1 MVSGYDRVGVRGL
14 VTLLLGVLL
23 SAAPAAAAC
32 PGDCNGDGVV
42 SASSLTKII
51 SIMVLCPGEPAAG
64 CPAVPGDDKQCT
76 AADINGDGTISA
88 AEMTTVIKDIIE
100 YPTGCPPPGVATPTV
115 PPALPTATPLPAV
128 ATPTQPTAPTATP
141 PSAPT
146 ATLPAAPT
154 PTPTLP
160 AAPTATQPAVA
171 TPTLPPAATPTPTT
185 GGAGLG
191 VRVFNINSKAS
202 ASKFYTSVL
211 TGLSATTGV
220 QGSLKLV
227 AGPKAADGT
236 AALSLQEDA
245 FITVPLVQGQGTV
258 CFKLF
263 KEGTSGTLDCDG
275 GAPGDAVVTVDSH
288 GAGPNGEPVWATA
301 GTGTAGAATL
311 TVVQAG
317 TTPQTGTI
325 DCKTQTFGTPASVIY
340 ATGKTTATVI
350 NPAPGSPGISGDK
363 ITATWPGKSF
373 DCAAWTT
380 TGSPGTLVVSIL
392 GLDAVTSPGTAP
404 VDTVNTLLIVDAA
417 PTATPT
423 AKPTA
428 TPTAK

>member
-1 MVSGYDRVGVRGL
+1 
-14 VTLLLGVLL
+14 
-23 SAAPAAAAC
+23 
-32 PGDCNGDGVV
+32 
-42 SASSLTKII
+42 
-51 SIMVLCPGEPAAG
+51 
-64 CPAVPGDDKQCT
+64 
-76 AADINGDGTISA
+76 
-88 AEMTTVIKDIIE
+88 MTTVIKDIIE
-100 YPTGCPPPGVATPTV
+100 YETGCPPVVATPTV
-115 PPALPTATPLPAV
+115 PPVLPTAT
-128 ATPTQPTAPTATP
+128 QP

-146 ATLPAAPT
+146 STATVPPVATATVPAVATATQPVAT
-154 PTPTLP
+154 PTPTS
-160 AAPTATQPAVA
+160 
-171 TPTLPPAATPTPTT
+171 PPAATPTPTT
-185 GGAGLG
+185 GGGPGLG
-191 VRVFNINSKAS
+191 VRVFNINSRTQ

-236 AALSLQEDA
+236 APLTLQEDA
-245 FITVPLVQGQGTV
+245 FITVPLIQGQGTV

-275 GAPGDAVVTVDSH
+275 GSPGDATVTVDSN
-288 GAGPNGEPVWATA
+288 GAGANGQPVWGTA

-325 DCKTQTFGTPASVIY
+325 DCKTQTFGTAAPVIY
-340 ATGKTTATVI
+340 ATGKTTATI
-350 NPAPGSPGISGDK
+350 LNPAPGSPGISGDK

-380 TGSPGTLVVSIL
+380 TGSAGTLVVSIL

-423 AKPTA
+423 PK
-428 TPTAK
+428 

>member
-1 MVSGYDRVGVRGL
+1 MVRGGRQFAGASAF
-14 VTLLLGVLL
+14 LLLGALL
-23 SAAPAAAAC
+23 SAAPAAAVC
-32 PGDCNGDGVV
+32 PGDCNGDGMVD
-42 SASSLTKII
+42 ASSLTKII

-64 CPAVPGDDKQCT
+64 CAAVPGDDKQCT

-100 YPTGCPPPGVATPTV
+100 YPTGCPPPGLATPTM
-115 PPALPTATPLPAV
+115 PPAQATATKPPTVPVPTATVPPGPTATVPPVATATVPAV
-128 ATPTQPTAPTATP
+128 PTATP
-141 PSAPT
+141 PA
-146 ATLPAAPT
+146 
-154 PTPTLP
+154 
-160 AAPTATQPAVA
+160 ATQ
-171 TPTLPPAATPTPTT
+171 TPPPAATPTPTT

-202 ASKFYTSVL
+202 VSKFYTSVL
-211 TGLSATTGV
+211 TGLSATTGI

-236 AALSLQEDA
+236 APLSLQEDA

-275 GAPGDAVVTVDSH
+275 GSPSDATVTVDSH
-288 GAGPNGEPVWATA
+288 GAGANGEPVWATA

-325 DCKTQTFGTPASVIY
+325 DCKTQTFGTPAPVIY
-340 ATGKTTATVI
+340 ATGKTTATVL

-428 TPTAK
+428 TPTE

>member
-1 MVSGYDRVGVRGL
+1 MASGYDKVGFRRVIV
-14 VTLLLGVLL
+14 LLLGALL
-23 SAAPAAAAC
+23 SATSATAAC
-32 PGDCNGDGVV
+32 PGDCNGDGT
-42 SASSLTKII
+42 ADAASLTKII

-64 CPAVPGDDKQCT
+64 CTAVPGDDDQCT
-76 AADINGDGTISA
+76 AADIDGNGTLSA
-88 AEMTTVIKDIIE
+88 AEMTTVISNIIKYE
-100 YPTGCPPPGVATPTV
+100 TGCPPPGVATPTV
-115 PPALPTATPLPAV
+115 PAAPTATRTQPPAPTPTQPSAPTATQPTAPT
-128 ATPTQPTAPTATP
+128 ATPTQPTAPTATQP
-141 PSAPT
+141 P
-146 ATLPAAPT
+146 
-154 PTPTLP
+154 
-160 AAPTATQPAVA
+160 VA
-171 TPTLPPAATPTPTT
+171 TPTSPPAATPTPG

-191 VRVFNINSKAS
+191 VRVFNINSRIT

-236 AALSLQEDA
+236 APLTLQEDA
-245 FITVPLVQGQGTV
+245 FITVPLIQGQGTV

-275 GAPGDAVVTVDSH
+275 GSPGDATVTVDSN
-288 GAGPNGEPVWATA
+288 GAGANGQPVWGTA

-325 DCKTQTFGTPASVIY
+325 DCKTQTFGTAAPVIY
-340 ATGKTTATVI
+340 ATGKTTATI
-350 NPAPGSPGISGDK
+350 LNPAPGSPGISGDK

-380 TGSPGTLVVSIL
+380 TGSAGTLVVSIL

-423 AKPTA
+423 PK
-428 TPTAK
+428 